1 MTRNM
6 EEILKTLHRLNACD
20 VSSQITDI
28 KTAIGVLLTPQ
39 GREFALNTN
48 YPTLA
53 AFRENTAILADM
65 DNVYVDSGTVITDNH
80 NVVAVGNSDV
90 TLYAIG
96 TDALYHV
103 MAMHGANVKID
114 ARNYAVVTATSI
126 GGNIEYTNDGTAVI
140 VMEEKK

>member
-20 VSSQITDI
+20 ISSQITDI

-53 AFRENTAILADM
+53 AFRENMAILADM
-65 DNVYVDSGTVITDNH
+65 DNVFVDSGSIVTDKYNI
-80 NVVAVGNSDV
+80 VAVGNSDI
-90 TLYAIG
+90 TLYAVG
-96 TDALYHV
+96 TEALYHV
-103 MAMHGANVKID
+103 MAMHGATVKID
-114 ARNYAVVTATSI
+114 ARNYAVVTATSV
-126 GGNIEYTNDGTAVI
+126 GGNIEFTNDGTAVI
-140 VMEEKK
+140 AIEEKK